1 MKPRKEG
8 ESDASYIAR
17 LETSH
22 AGLRKSNDRLKKD
35 HTRLYDFIVPAAQ
48 YAGQVLDAAAEGCGM
63 SDDPEVVATKKGLYA
78 LGSCIWNDDSVV
90 IPPLPSLRED
100 SPEFNGDAE
109 MILKSALERVKQN
122 RPPWES
128 WSDLIP
134 EYKGKKPEDMD
145 WQGAA
150 DEVFDALTNLE
161 FGRGLLRLDLR
172 STMYDYCFER
182 ISRALRAL
190 SERQRHSEVSETS
203 ARPSDDVEM
212 IPF

>member
-22 AGLRKSNDRLKKD
+22 ASLRQSNDRLKKD
-35 HTRLYDFIVPAAQ
+35 HKRLYDFIVPAAQ

-63 SDDPEVVATKKGLYA
+63 SDDPDVVATKKGLYA
-78 LGSCIWNDDSVV
+78 LGSCVWNDDGVV
-90 IPPLPSLRED
+90 IPPLPALREER
-100 SPEFNGDAE
+100 PEFTGDAE
-109 MILKSALERVKQN
+109 MILKSALERVKQD

-134 EYKGKKPEDMD
+134 EYKGKNPEDMD

-150 DEVFDALTNLE
+150 DEVCDALMDLE
-161 FGRGLLRLDLR
+161 VSRGILRLDLR
-172 STMYDYCFER
+172 SAMYDRCFER
-182 ISRALRAL
+182 ISRAIRAL
-190 SERQRHSEVSETS
+190 SERQRHSETSETF
-203 ARPSDDVEM
+203 AGPSGDVEM
-212 IPF
+212 LPF